1 MSDMVNHPAHYQSES
16 GVECIEV
23 TEPLVYALGNC
34 VKYVWRHHDKGHS
47 YEDLCKAAWFLDR
60 VIETI
65 GDRKLYDLINP
76 VILDRRYGTKDHMTS
91 LKTMRNLWALRV
103 RIEAHQRMEEAIRT
117 GDASYALDASFL
129 QALSY
134 GSLEDMHVALN
145 SLISYEKPTMNVRH
159 DE

>member
-23 TEPLVYALGNC
+23 TEPLVYSLGNC

-47 YEDLCKAAWFLDR
+47 YEDLQKAAWFLDR

-65 GDRKLYDLINP
+65 GDKEPRDLINP
-76 VILDRRYGTKDHMTS
+76 VILARRYGLKDRVDT
-91 LKTMRNLWALRV
+91 LKVMRDRWALRV

-129 QALSY
+129 QALAY
-134 GSLEDMHVALN
+134 GSLEDMHVALA
-145 SLISYEKPTMNVRH
+145 SLISYEKPTMNVQH
-159 DE
+159 E